1 MVEEE
6 KTADEMLKDLLE
18 CEMAEASEEEFL
30 EAIQERLS
38 EKKKPKPGDL
48 KELRMLW
55 EKYCGEGK
63 SEAENPDE
71 EGLDDDDFV

>member
-6 KTADEMLKDLLE
+6 KTAVEMVKDLTGI
-18 CEMAEASEEEFL
+18 EMAEGSEEEFL
-30 EAIQERLS
+30 EAVQEKLDA
-38 EKKKPKPGDL
+38 KKKLKAGDL

-63 SEAENPDE
+63 SEENPDE
-71 EGLDDDDFV
+71 EDIEDDDFM